1 MRTLQ
6 IIDNLNPN
14 MSTGRR
20 ALTIAKNLSD
30 QGYKVTVATAY
41 RSKSERAT
49 VESILGSEVSIKW
62 YVPWLQIRK
71 FFFSPGLISIINEE
85 KFDLIHA
92 HGYRQFGT
100 FLGSLVPQVKAAY
113 VVSPYGSLGSDLPN
127 RLDPLYLLHDFIT
140 MKNPIKR
147 ADHIFANTKY
157 EKNQIVAFGGNP
169 HKISIIYRE
178 VDTRLFKKTKESI
191 LPDNAVLFIG
201 RITEIKGLSL
211 LIDALKYIDNV
222 TLHFVGPIENDK
234 YLEMLME
241 KIKRSNLLDRVE
253 FYGGI
258 SYLDIPKCYSSALCL
273 VLPSIYE
280 NLGGVL
286 LEAQACECPVIASD
300 IGGTNEVLLDGKTG
314 FLLKGRSPIELADK
328 IRFLRDDSRLRRRM
342 GRAGREYINKNFSLE
357 EYIKKVIAG
366 YEAAL
371 SIRSNILKM
380 RI

>member
-41 RSKSERAT
+41 RSKPEKTT

-127 RLDPLYLLHDFIT
+127 RLDPLYILHDFIT
-140 MKNPIKR
+140 KKNPIKR
-147 ADHIFANTKY
+147 ADHIFSETIY
-157 EKNQIVAFGGNP
+157 EKNQIIAFGGNP
-169 HKISIIYRE
+169 NKISIIHRD
-178 VDTRLFKKTKESI
+178 VDTRLFQKNTESI
-191 LPDNAVLFIG
+191 LPENAVLFIG

-211 LIDALKYIDNV
+211 LIEALRYIDDV
-222 TLHFVGPIENDK
+222 TLHVVGSTEDNE
-234 YLEMLME
+234 YLERLME
-241 KIKRSNLLDRVE
+241 KARRHDLSYRIKL
-253 FYGGI
+253 YGSV
-258 SYLDIPKCYSSALCL
+258 SYSDIPKFCSSALCL

-286 LEAQACECPVIASD
+286 LEAQACECPVIASNV
-300 IGGTNEVLLDGKTG
+300 GGINEVLQDGKTG
-314 FLLKGRSPIELADK
+314 FLLKERSPLELANK
-328 IRFLRDDSRLRRRM
+328 IRLFRDDSKLHRKM
-342 GRAGREYINKNFSLE
+342 GKAGCEYIIKNFSIE
-357 EYIKKVIAG
+357 EYMKKVRSG
-366 YEAAL
+366 YDAAL
-371 SIRSNILKM
+371 RNRD
-380 RI
+380 RIIV